1 MINQSAQVNCSVEPR
16 PYSES
21 EDATVLTNI
30 FDEHTHIAIWK
41 RQISSSI
48 QQAAAALIEDNP
60 TFRTAVMVTP
70 DNALENFNKSL
81 SKISCPSL
89 SEDIAELVGMFCLLF
104 DTERAG
110 VRLSVLDNA
119 MCPKFHVDRIP
130 CRLLTTY
137 QGVATQWLPQDS
149 VDRSKLGHGSKG
161 KDDHESGLF
170 ENPLDIQQLNQ
181 GDVAI
186 LKGDLWDGSEG
197 VGVVHRSPQVENDE
211 HRLLLTM
218 DIVS

>member
-1 MINQSAQVNCSVEPR
+1 MINQSAQLNCSVESR
-16 PYSES
+16 QYSEGA
-21 EDATVLTNI
+21 DPTVLTDI
-30 FDEHTHIAIWK
+30 FDDQIHIAIWK
-41 RQISSSI
+41 RSISSSI
-48 QQAAAALIEDNP
+48 QTAAATLIEDNP
-60 TFRTAVMVTP
+60 TYRPAVMVTP
-70 DNALENFNKSL
+70 DNALESFNKSL
-81 SKISCPSL
+81 SKISGPELC
-89 SEDIAELVGMFCLLF
+89 EDIAELVEMFCLLF
-104 DTERAG
+104 NTEHAG

-119 MCPKFHVDRIP
+119 MCPKFHVDKIP

-197 VGVVHRSPQVENDE
+197 AGVVHRSPPVENNE